1 MHPMTF
7 DPNASHP
14 IAAPEMFKAAEKYF
28 GRPNVAHGF
37 KLLGGA
43 LQILEDYL
51 SASGKPKDPPHVVA
65 HRFKG
70 QVIRNM
76 ADAEIEQVLLA
87 SEFSLPAAR
96 FVIDQ
101 INVHESQP
109 TEGLGIEH
117 QARAMEEI
125 DVASIDGLTK
135 RIVTEIQSAI
145 RSADN
150 QEAIADGL
158 ERILLDFVYRQAEG
172 FATEINLQ
180 RIVVEAKAR
189 RAESFSYIRQP
200 VYQSRAKGG
209 EFEFVIIVYLKNAA
223 LPTGGQHNPIH
234 DHGDNV
240 CCYLILDSVGKEYQ
254 FQLVKEE
261 NEMASLVLSRIS
273 VVSPGHTATITAE
286 KNPIHVVGNFGLD
299 DYTVEIAIYHEPL
312 STRGIRIFSPVDIGL
327 ERVLTEGYEGMSFQ
341 ARKSR
346 FKPQAQVSWAA
357 GVRDTPSRDMNLN
370 GV

>member
-43 LQILEDYL
+43 LQILVDYL
-51 SASGKPKDPPHVVA
+51 SASGKVKDHPHVVA

-101 INVHESQP
+101 ISVHERQP
-109 TEGLGIEH
+109 TKELGIER
-117 QARAMEEI
+117 QARTMEEI
-125 DVASIDGLTK
+125 DVESIGGLTK
-135 RIVTEIQSAI
+135 RIVAEIQSAI

-150 QEAIADGL
+150 QEALADGF
-158 ERILLDFVYRQAEG
+158 ERILLDFVYRQAEE
-172 FATEINLQ
+172 FAKEINLQ
-180 RIVVEAKAR
+180 RIVAEAKAR
-189 RAESFSYIRQP
+189 QTESLSYIRQQ
-200 VYQSRAKGG
+200 VYQSRTKGG
-209 EFEFVIIVYLKNAA
+209 EFEFVIIGYLKNGA
-223 LPTGGQHNPIH
+223 LPAGGQHNPIH

-254 FQLVKEE
+254 FKLVEE
-261 NEMASLVLSRIS
+261 EGETAGLLLSKIS
-273 VVSPGHTATITAE
+273 VVEPGHTAKITAE
-286 KNPIHVVGNFGLD
+286 KNPIHVVGNFGLS

-312 STRGIRIFSPVDIGL
+312 SKRGIRIFSPVDIGL
-327 ERVLTEGYEGMSFQ
+327 ERALTEGYEGMSFQ

-346 FKPQAQVSWAA
+346 FKPQAQAGWAA
-357 GVRDTPSRDMNLN
+357 GVRDTPSRDMKLK